1 MKQEESRIKT
11 IRLILGDKK
20 EKVPKRESNGKEG
33 KKRISMIMKM
43 MEIRYANNRL

>member
-20 EKVPKRESNGKEG
+20 EKVMVKKER
-33 KKRISMIMKM
+33 KKFQ
-43 MEIRYANNRL
+43 